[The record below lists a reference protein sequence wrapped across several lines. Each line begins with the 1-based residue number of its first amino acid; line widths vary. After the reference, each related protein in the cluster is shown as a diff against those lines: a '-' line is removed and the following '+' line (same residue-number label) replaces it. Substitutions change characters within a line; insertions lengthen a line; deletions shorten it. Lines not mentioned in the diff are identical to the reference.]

1 VIFDLN
7 GEAFVM
13 RIDRWTLGDGP
24 RLQYA
29 VEFEAEIIVKARGGV
44 FWITKRRTSDG
55 ATVFSPLGSAVL
67 LKSRL
72 A

>member
-1 VIFDLN
+1 
-7 GEAFVM
+7 M
-13 RIDRWTLGDGP
+13 RIDRRTLGDGP
-24 RLQYA
+24 GFQYA
-29 VEFEAEIIVKARGGV
+29 VKFKPKITVQTRGGT

-55 ATVFSPLGSAVL
+55 AIVILTLGSAVL